1 MFPLPHPPTHQ
12 TEVWLAEVDFIRAGA
27 RDGKRASIFMYL
39 QEGYCKG
46 LTLWLRYFSNAGQ
59 SAAKPID
66 VDSSDEKYV
75 LGIEDSAT
83 SAARIRLKD
92 NDLRPIIRG
101 VVLKKCSAT
110 DCCGKWF
117 AIAEDDRAAL
127 KDFCETHTST

>member
-1 MFPLPHPPTHQ
+1 
-12 TEVWLAEVDFIRAGA
+12 
-27 RDGKRASIFMYL
+27 MYL

-83 SAARIRLKD
+83 SAAPIRLKD
-92 NDLRPIIRG
+92 TDLRPIIRG
-101 VVLKKCSAT
+101 VVLEKC
-110 DCCGKWF
+110 
-117 AIAEDDRAAL
+117 
-127 KDFCETHTST
+127 